1 MPTFRDLKTY
11 LERDGD
17 WEEIPNLA
25 RGRRRVGDHW
35 RYRKT
40 LPDGTVL
47 RTKVSHAL
55 GEEIGAD
62 LFSHILRDQLRT
74 TMEHFRDVLAGRATN
89 EEAASEDRPE
99 PIPGWLVTRLLYTVG
114 LPEGDMRQMTAEE
127 ARARWEAYTRGKA

>member
-35 RYRKT
+35 RFRKT
-40 LPDGTVL
+40 LSDGSVL

-55 GEEIGAD
+55 GDEIGPD
-62 LFSHILRDQLRT
+62 LLGHIVRDQLQT
-74 TMEHFRDVLAGRATN
+74 TMTHFRDVVAGRATKRAAARPRV
-89 EEAASEDRPE
+89 EAV
-99 PIPGWLVTRLLYTVG
+99 PGWLVTRLIHTAG
-114 LPEGDMRQMTAEE
+114 IPEQEVRRMSAEE
-127 ARARWEAYTRGKA
+127 ARSRWGQFIRGEG

>member
-17 WEEIPNLA
+17 WKEIPSLA

-35 RYRKT
+35 RFRKT

-55 GEEIGAD
+55 GDEIGPD
-62 LFSHILRDQLRT
+62 LLGHIVRDQLHT
-74 TMEHFRDVLAGRATN
+74 TMKHFRDVVAGRATKR
-89 EEAASEDRPE
+89 AAAKPRVAA
-99 PIPGWLVTRLLYTVG
+99 IPGWLITRLIHTVG
-114 LPEGDMRQMTAEE
+114 IPEAEVRGMSAKV
-127 ARARWEAYTRGKA
+127 ARARWERFARGDG